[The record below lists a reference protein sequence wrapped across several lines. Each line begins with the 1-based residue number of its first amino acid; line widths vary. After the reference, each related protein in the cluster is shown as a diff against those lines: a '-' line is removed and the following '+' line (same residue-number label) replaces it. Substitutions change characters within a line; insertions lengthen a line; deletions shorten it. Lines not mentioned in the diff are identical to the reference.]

1 MSDLSVRVTCS
12 SSTQKNASLG
22 SPGVRPDGL
31 PGASTV
37 ISTTSG
43 GVKGGGGLEGGD
55 GDGDGDGEA
64 GFGDVHI
71 HIISGRGGD
80 VRLNVAICSCSP
92 LVEPNLGVVSG
103 DIRSV
108 GVAAAARFV
117 FIAAVSTWAGFAL
130 RFRNTEMS
138 SASCRRTRQPRR
150 PRTATA
156 RKMTFLIVP
165 LAEACS

>member
-1 MSDLSVRVTCS
+1 M
-12 SSTQKNASLG
+12 
-22 SPGVRPDGL
+22 
-31 PGASTV
+31 

-55 GDGDGDGEA
+55 GDGEA
-64 GFGDVHI
+64 GFGDVHM

-92 LVEPNLGVVSG
+92 LVEPTLGVVSG

-108 GVAAAARFV
+108 GVATAACFV
-117 FIAAVSTWAGFAL
+117 FIVAVLTCAGFAL

-156 RKMTFLIVP
+156 MKMTFLIVP
-165 LAEACS
+165 FAQACS